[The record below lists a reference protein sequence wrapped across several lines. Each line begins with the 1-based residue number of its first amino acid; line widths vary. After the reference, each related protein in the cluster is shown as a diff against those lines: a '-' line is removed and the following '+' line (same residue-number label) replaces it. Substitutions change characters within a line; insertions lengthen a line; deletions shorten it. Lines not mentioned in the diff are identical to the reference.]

1 MTPLPQPASG
11 HEADKEEPVD
21 PLSDA
26 YYAPAHRRAERL
38 EKSIRNT
45 ERGRAQHERD
55 QIVRLLNDLQG
66 HDWLRTMGVN
76 GVTESRKKTFEPAR
90 EYFIRGCQ
98 GILDKFRHWIQ
109 EEKRLKLER
118 DRAAAERAAEEDG
131 SDDSEDSQGSSEAG
145 NSEDDD
151 TSNMESESEEDADD
165 DEEMID
171 VDVAEDDGDGL
182 SDGDPPDTIDV
193 DASIA
198 KQLHDESL
206 ARAGGAASGAS
217 KRLRGMPP
225 SALPELYVPP
235 REFVSFFEKRH
246 QRDASLGKHRR
257 AGRSVMAWGH
267 GIPELEEEVFDL
279 PEEYRDEEFMKVR
292 ERKKRLDRRGRR
304 R

>member
-1 MTPLPQPASG
+1 MAPPPQPASG
-11 HEADKEEPVD
+11 PEAGIDEPVD

-55 QIVRLLNDLQG
+55 QIVRLLSDLQG

-90 EYFIRGCQ
+90 DYFIKGCQ

-118 DRAAAERAAEEDG
+118 ERAAAERAAEEDG
-131 SDDSEDSQGSSEAG
+131 PDDSEDSQDSSEG
-145 NSEDDD
+145 GSEDDD
-151 TSNMESESEEDADD
+151 ASDMESDSEEDADED
-165 DEEMID
+165 REMMD
-171 VDVAEDDGDGL
+171 VDVADDDGGSL
-182 SDGDPPDTIDV
+182 SDGDPPDASDI

-206 ARAGGAASGAS
+206 ARAGGAAPGAS
-217 KRLRGMPP
+217 KRLRGIPP
-225 SALPELYVPP
+225 PALPELYVPP

-246 QRDASLGKHRR
+246 QREASLGKHRR

-267 GIPELEEEVFDL
+267 GIPELEDELFDL

-292 ERKKRLDRRGRR
+292 ERKKRLDRRGKRR
-304 R
+304 